1 MIIFI
6 VGDLSKPKDGSCV
19 WSHCWGDEYLI
30 IPAIL
35 SCEQRGAIISI
46 PVLGV
51 NPTNP
56 KDPATTKVGVLDVCP
71 IIGLGN
77 NNQTK
82 KVVTLPTEKVDIK

>member
-1 MIIFI
+1 MNSGAQSFRY
-6 VGDLSKPKDGSCV
+6 PFWGST
-19 WSHCWGDEYLI
+19 
-30 IPAIL
+30 
-35 SCEQRGAIISI
+35 
-46 PVLGV
+46 
-51 NPTNP
+51 TNP